1 MQEGQRVRKQTVKT
15 AWMALICAGAM
26 WGQSKIHLPTQGREA
41 DFSAYPRTKPARV
54 AAALPASCT
63 SGEAVVVTAGPA
75 AGFYVCNEAGAWVA
89 AAPHGHQLSEV
100 SGVSGKQGTGTL
112 LQAFGGGTVQAGDCA
127 QFDENGNLV
136 SANAPCGAG
145 AENFSLN
152 FTSATVLN
160 LDHNLETQSVLVGCT
175 DSAGQTVIP
184 DSVRVVDANRV
195 TVNFLVAQSGRC
207 VVNATGGGGS
217 NGGAVSSVFGRT
229 GAVTAQAGDYS
240 FSQIAGQLALNQIA
254 PSALQGNG
262 SKIQLFSGTAAAN
275 DCAKFDANGNVVSA
289 GAPCGTGSGAVSSV
303 FGRTGAVTA
312 QAGDYSFSQ
321 IAGQLALS
329 QIAPSA
335 LQGNGSKIQLFSGT
349 AAANDCAKFDASG
362 NVVSAGAACG
372 TGSGDVSGPVGSADG
387 EVALFQGTSGKTLKR
402 ASGSGVVRLSN
413 GVLGFVSGAASD
425 CVRADG
431 TSGPCGGAIYFG
443 AGLEGSGTAADP
455 VRIAAGGSVA
465 SQAFYSASLNFGTVN
480 GGECVE
486 QNIPAPGAAPG
497 ETLAAGMPGALPA
510 GIAGMMY
517 SAADAV
523 VVRLCNF
530 TAASVAIPDGLSY
543 NARVV
548 RGF

>member
-1 MQEGQRVRKQTVKT
+1 MQEGLRVRKQAVIGVWI
-15 AWMALICAGAM
+15 AAVWLGPA
-26 WGQSKIHLPTQGREA
+26 WGQSRIHLPTQGREA
-41 DFSAYPRTKPARV
+41 DFSAYPSTKPARV
-54 AAALPASCT
+54 VSALPASCAA
-63 SGEAVVVTAGPA
+63 GEAVVVASGPA
-75 AGFYVCNEAGAWVA
+75 AGMYACDATGSWVA
-89 AAPHGHQLSEV
+89 AAPHGHGLSDL

-145 AENFSLN
+145 SENFSQD
-152 FTSATVLN
+152 FTNATTLN
-160 LDHNLETQSVLVGCT
+160 LDHNLGTRSVIVGCT
-175 DSAGQTVIP
+175 DPTGQAVIP
-184 DSVRVVDANRV
+184 DSIRIVSENRV
-195 TVNFLVAQSGRC
+195 TVTFAVAQSGKC
-207 VVNATGGGGS
+207 VVNASGGGGG
-217 NGGAVSSVFGRT
+217 GGAVSSVFGRT
-229 GAVTAQAGDYS
+229 GAVTAQAGDYN
-240 FSQIAGQLALNQIA
+240 FSQIAGQLALSQIA

-275 DCAKFDANGNVVSA
+275 DCAKFDANGNLVSA

-303 FGRTGAVTA
+303 FGRTGEVIA

-349 AAANDCAKFDASG
+349 AAANDCARFDANG
-362 NVVSAGAACG
+362 NLVSAGAPCG
-372 TGSGDVSGPVGSADG
+372 TGSGDVTGPAGAADG
-387 EVALFQGTSGKTLKR
+387 EVALFQGTSGKQLKR
-402 ASGSGVVRLSN
+402 ATGTGVARLTN
-413 GVLGFVSGAASD
+413 GVLGIVSGSAGD
-425 CVRADG
+425 CVKADG
-431 TSGPCGGAIYFG
+431 TAGPCGGTIYFG
-443 AGLEGSGTAADP
+443 AGLEGTGTAADP

-465 SQAFYSASLNFGTVN
+465 SQAFYSASLNFGTLN
-480 GGECVE
+480 GGSCAEL
-486 QNIPAPGAAPG
+486 NIPAPGASSG
-497 ETLAAGMPGALPA
+497 ETLAVGMPGTLPP

-530 TAASVAIPDGLSY
+530 TAGPVAVPDGLSF
-543 NARVV
+543 NARIV

>member
-54 AAALPASCT
+54 VAALPASCT
-63 SGEAVVVTAGPA
+63 SGEAAVVTAGSA

-112 LQAFGGGTVQAGDCA
+112 LLAFGGGTVQAGDCA
-127 QFDENGNLV
+127 QFDANGNLV

-152 FTSATVLN
+152 FTTATVLN

-195 TVNFLVAQSGRC
+195 TVSFLVAQSGRC

-217 NGGAVSSVFGRT
+217 SGGAVSSVFGRT
-229 GAVTAQAGDYS
+229 GT
-240 FSQIAGQLALNQIA
+240 
-254 PSALQGNG
+254 
-262 SKIQLFSGTAAAN
+262 
-275 DCAKFDANGNVVSA
+275 
-289 GAPCGTGSGAVSSV
+289 
-303 FGRTGAVTA
+303 VTA

-349 AAANDCAKFDASG
+349 AAANDCAKFDANG

-402 ASGSGVVRLSN
+402 ASGSGVVRLSD

-431 TSGPCGGAIYFG
+431 TSGPCGGTIYFG

-465 SQAFYSASLNFGTVN
+465 SQAFYSASLNFGIVN

-497 ETLAAGMPGALPA
+497 ETLAAGMPGSLPA
-510 GIAGMMY
+510 GIAGMVY

-530 TAASVAIPDGLSY
+530 TATSVAIPDGLSY